1 MPAGRLVRRKCPVLA
16 GRDRVPEIIHRR
28 AARRPPLPRVKLQ
41 RLLVELRVEIDERR
55 RLLFEPCAVLVG
67 KTFARVDTRNERR
80 VGQIEA
86 REQLARRSV
95 EILVDADVIERA
107 QSSERVFQN
116 WIAIALEP
124 GAERSVVG
132 EMPVEI
138 DEVAVVFLGREH
150 LPLPNSERQGLV
162 VPE

>member
-1 MPAGRLVRRKCPVLA
+1 M
-16 GRDRVPEIIHRR
+16 
-28 AARRPPLPRVKLQ
+28 KLQ
-41 RLLVELRVEIDERR
+41 RLVVELRVEIDERR
-55 RLLFEPCAVLVG
+55 CLLFEPGAVLVG
-67 KTFARVDTRNERR
+67 KALARVDMRNERR

-116 WIAIALEP
+116 RVAIALEP

-132 EMPVEI
+132 EMPVEL
-138 DEVAVVFLGREH
+138 DEDAVVILGGEH
-150 LPLPNSERQGLV
+150 LPLPNSQRQGLV
-162 VPE
+162 IPE